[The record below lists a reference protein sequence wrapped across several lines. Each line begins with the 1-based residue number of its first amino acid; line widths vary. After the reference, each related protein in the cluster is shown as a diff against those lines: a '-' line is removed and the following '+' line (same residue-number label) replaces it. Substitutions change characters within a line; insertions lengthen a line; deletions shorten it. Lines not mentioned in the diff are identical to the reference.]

1 MSVQTIFDIIGS
13 ISLAIIAIFLC
24 IVFFYLIKILRDI
37 SKITYQLR
45 EKGEIIAGVV
55 SALVTLVKKAVT
67 KRKKKR

>member
-13 ISLAIIAIFLC
+13 ISLVIIAIFLC

-55 SALVTLVKKAVT
+55 SALVALVKKAVT

>member
-55 SALVTLVKKAVT
+55 SALVTLIKKMVT
-67 KRKKKR
+67 ERKKKR

>member
-24 IVFFYLIKILRDI
+24 IIFFYLIKILRDI

-55 SALVTLVKKAVT
+55 SALVALVKKAVT

>member
-13 ISLAIIAIFLC
+13 ISLTIIAIFLC